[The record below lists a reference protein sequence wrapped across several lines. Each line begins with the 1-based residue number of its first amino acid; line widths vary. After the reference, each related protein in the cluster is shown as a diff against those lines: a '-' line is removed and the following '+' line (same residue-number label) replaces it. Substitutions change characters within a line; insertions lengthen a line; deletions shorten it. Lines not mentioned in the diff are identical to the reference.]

1 MKDKVLHFALS
12 VLVFTY
18 IIFEEI
24 VWEMIAKPIYL
35 YLHSLQILQKIE
47 QKVHSLKPWM
57 LLTIFLIIFIKV
69 ELLGILAGI
78 LLLKGSVITA
88 TTLYLA
94 KIPIAAFAF
103 WLFRI
108 SRDKLLSINWF
119 KVSYDYIMKKIQQL
133 KETQVYINIKYKS
146 NQIKLQIKKLKQK
159 YFPKGEMKRKI
170 KKIYIQFKKIFQKTD
185 I

>member
-18 IIFEEI
+18 IVFEEI
-24 VWEMIAKPIYL
+24 IWEMIAKPIYL
-35 YLHSLQILQKIE
+35 YLHSLRILQKIE
-47 QKVHSLKPWM
+47 QKVQLLKPWM

-78 LLLKGSVITA
+78 LFLKGNILTA

-94 KIPIAAFAF
+94 KIPVAAFAF
-103 WLFRI
+103 WLFRVT
-108 SRDKLLSINWF
+108 REKLMSIEWF
-119 KVSYDYIMKKIQQL
+119 KKSFDFIMQKIDRLKHTKIYID
-133 KETQVYINIKYKS
+133 IKYKS
-146 NQIKLQIKKLKQK
+146 NQIKLKIKELKRK
-159 YFPKGEMKRKI
+159 YFPKGEIKRKV